1 MVATSR
7 ETKGLSLVQESLRPR
22 AERKEMKTQR
32 DEILQALM
40 NGERLTKI
48 AMLSRFRCW
57 NSGNIIFLL
66 RRDGYDI
73 KTTMKIKGKKCFAEY
88 SLETA

>member
-1 MVATSR
+1 MSD
-7 ETKGLSLVQESLRPR
+7 K
-22 AERKEMKTQR
+22 KTQR
-32 DEILQALM
+32 DEILLALM
-40 NGERLTKI
+40 RGERLTKL

-73 KTTMKIKGKKCFAEY
+73 KTDMITKGDKTFAEY
-88 SLETA
+88 SLESK

>member
-1 MVATSR
+1 MSD
-7 ETKGLSLVQESLRPR
+7 KKS
-22 AERKEMKTQR
+22 QR
-32 DEILQALM
+32 DEILLALM

-57 NSGNIIFLL
+57 NSGNVILLL

-73 KTTMKIKGKKCFAEY
+73 KTDMVTKGEKTFAEY
-88 SLETA
+88 SLEVAK